1 MKKIIVT
8 IIDENTGF
16 SVDIEI
22 PSEQEMETLKYDI
35 VEAINGI
42 GNGIQIDVNAVD
54 LYSNRLNRMFFPTDT
69 CVSTGVWNGDVL
81 TFKSRNY

>member
-8 IIDENTGF
+8 IIDECSGF

-22 PSEQEMETLKYDI
+22 PAEQEMETLKYDI

-42 GNGIQIDVNAVD
+42 GNGLQIDVNSVD
-54 LYSNRLNRMFFPTDT
+54 LYSERLNRMFFPTDT
-69 CVSTGVWNGDVL
+69 CVSAGVWNGDVL